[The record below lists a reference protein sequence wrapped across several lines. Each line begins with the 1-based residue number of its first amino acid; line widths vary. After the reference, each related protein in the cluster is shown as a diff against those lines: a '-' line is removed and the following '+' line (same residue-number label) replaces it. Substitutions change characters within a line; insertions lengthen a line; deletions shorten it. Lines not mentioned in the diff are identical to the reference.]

1 MQNRTTSSDNT
12 QSAQT
17 APPPLLRFGPG
28 SRPGPGMGGKVEKAK
43 NVRGTVRRLWG
54 YLRRQ
59 RLSLIATALMVV
71 ASAGLDLLG
80 PLLLGRAI
88 DQYIIPRNLPGLLG
102 LLALMA
108 LVYAAS
114 AALNYLQSYVMAGAA
129 QATIRNLR
137 TDLFTKL
144 QHLPL
149 QFFDQRPHGEMM
161 SRLTND
167 VESVNQV
174 LSNSVT
180 QITSGILSTVGVTI
194 AMIVLSPI
202 LAIVTIVSAVS
213 MTIVINRWI
222 AKRTRAAF
230 REQQGLLGKLN
241 GLVEETVTGQK
252 VVKAYA
258 QEDKTIA
265 QFDAVNQDLR
275 AAATTAQTFAG
286 FVGPMMNVIGNSQL
300 AVVAGVGGYLAVRGL
315 SSVGNIATFI
325 SYSRQFGR
333 PLSDIANL
341 FNAIQSAIAG
351 AERVFAVIDEQP
363 EVDAPHAQ
371 AAQTIGGE
379 VVFEDVTF
387 AYREGTP
394 VLKNIHL
401 QAHPGQTIALI
412 GPTGAGKT
420 TIINLL
426 TRFYEIERGRIT
438 IDGQDIR
445 DIAKDDLRQ
454 QLGIVLQDTFLF
466 AGTVKDNLRYGRL
479 DATDEEIAAAAR
491 LANADIFI
499 DRLPQGYDT
508 VLSERASNLSHGQR
522 QLLAIGRA
530 ILANPRILILDE
542 ATSSVDTR
550 TEKHIQEAL
559 LRLMRGR
566 TSFVIAHRLSTIRE
580 ADQILVINNGEI
592 IERGTHHSLL
602 AERGF
607 YYRLSARS
615 TLGLQAV

>member
-1 MQNRTTSSDNT
+1 
-12 QSAQT
+12 
-17 APPPLLRFGPG
+17 
-28 SRPGPGMGGKVEKAK
+28 
-43 NVRGTVRRLWG
+43 
-54 YLRRQ
+54 
-59 RLSLIATALMVV
+59 
-71 ASAGLDLLG
+71 
-80 PLLLGRAI
+80 
-88 DQYIIPRNLPGLLG
+88 
-102 LLALMA
+102 
-108 LVYAAS
+108 
-114 AALNYLQSYVMAGAA
+114 
-129 QATIRNLR
+129 
-137 TDLFTKL
+137 
-144 QHLPL
+144 
-149 QFFDQRPHGEMM
+149 
-161 SRLTND
+161 

-180 QITSGILSTVGVTI
+180 QITSGILSTIGVTI
-194 AMIVLSPI
+194 AMFALSPI
-202 LAIVTIVSAVS
+202 LAVITIVAAVS
-213 MTIVINRWI
+213 MSLIANRWV
-222 AKRTRAAF
+222 AKHTREAF
-230 REQQGLLGKLN
+230 RAQQSLLGKLN

-265 QFDAVNQDLR
+265 HFDEVNQELR
-275 AAATTAQTFAG
+275 TAATKAQIYAG
-286 FVGPMMNVIGNSQL
+286 YVGPIMNVIGNSQL
-300 AVVAGVGGYLAVRGL
+300 AVVAGVGGYLALRGL

-333 PLSDIANL
+333 PLNEIANL

-351 AERVFAVIDEQP
+351 AERVFEVIDEKP
-363 EVDAPHAQ
+363 EVDAPHVQ
-371 AAQTIGGE
+371 AANTIGGE
-379 VVFEDVTF
+379 VVFDDVTF
-387 AYREGTP
+387 AYQKGVP

-401 QAHPGQTIALI
+401 HAQPGQTIALI

-426 TRFYEIERGRIT
+426 TRFYEIESGSIT

-466 AGTVKDNLRYGRL
+466 AGSVKDNLRYGRL
-479 DATDEEIAAAAR
+479 DATDDEIAAAAR

-508 VLSERASNLSHGQR
+508 LLSERGSNLSHGQR

-592 IERGTHHSLL
+592 IERGTHHTLL
-602 AERGF
+602 AEQGF

-615 TLGLQAV
+615 GSPVPVVAK